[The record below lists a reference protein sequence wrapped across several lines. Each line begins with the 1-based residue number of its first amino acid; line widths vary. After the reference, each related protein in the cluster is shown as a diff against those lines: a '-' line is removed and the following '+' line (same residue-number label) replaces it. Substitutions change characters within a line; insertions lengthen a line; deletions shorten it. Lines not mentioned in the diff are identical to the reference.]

1 MRTFKKG
8 RYYMSRITSKGQ
20 TTIPRIV
27 RTMLGLKEGSE
38 IAFKPTSSRMAINP
52 IGAGF
57 MMMRV
62 TTTIKENNPYTPQEW
77 KKIEKLA
84 SAKGKTFHSA
94 EAAIKH
100 LHKV

>member
-38 IAFKPTSSRMAINP
+38 IAFKPTS
-52 IGAGF
+52 GGF